1 MNPITW
7 AFGATIVSRM
17 LSAYKKNKMGY
28 ESRIQISGGEM
39 SKFIITFFLLYAWM
53 WFWIG
58 IIESI

>member
-17 LSAYKKNKMGY
+17 LSAYKKKYMGY

-39 SKFIITFFLLYAWM
+39 SKFLITFFLMYGWM
-53 WFWIG
+53 WFWIKV
-58 IIESI
+58 IESI